1 MVNRHRHASERLQLD
16 LITWAL
22 QCHPD
27 HCNFLLVDFAISL
40 TRRRRD
46 HRCNSSSS
54 CDPIASV
61 TDLVSAGATGHRDT
75 ESHTLP
81 VEGFRAISIQKN
93 RPLRCQNVSQQVYGA
108 HDASWPGACRC
119 AKGKNRRAAT
129 SDGRAGRR
137 RRTSSV
143 EVYLKILLCF

>member
-1 MVNRHRHASERLQLD
+1 MDIATLLRGLQLD

-22 QCHPD
+22 WCHPD

-46 HRCNSSSS
+46 HRCDSSSS

-61 TDLVSAGATGHRDT
+61 TDLVSAGATGHRGT

-81 VEGFRAISIQKN
+81 VEVFRAISIQKN
-93 RPLRCQNVSQQVYGA
+93 RPLCCQNVSQQVFGA
-108 HDASWPGACRC
+108 HDASASDACRC
-119 AKGKNRRAAT
+119 PKGRNRRAAT
-129 SDGRAGRR
+129 SDDRGSKE
-137 RRTSSV
+137 TSHLVSRSV
-143 EVYLKILLCF
+143 LEYPSVFLI